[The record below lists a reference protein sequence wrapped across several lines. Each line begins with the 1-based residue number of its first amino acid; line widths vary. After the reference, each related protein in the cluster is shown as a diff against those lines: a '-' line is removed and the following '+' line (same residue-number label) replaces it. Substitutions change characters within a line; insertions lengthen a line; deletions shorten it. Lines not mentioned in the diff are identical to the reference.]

1 MPAAASDAVTAGDA
15 ETRLKLIAKLRD
27 AEGRDA
33 ITRATEAL
41 AARFPIPDDFEL
53 LTRLLEHR
61 DDGRVTYALERLGV
75 MLRKEQ
81 PRRGRALAA
90 QLRFLEE
97 TSDEA
102 DVRSKAAE
110 VRALV
115 K

>member
-1 MPAAASDAVTAGDA
+1 
-15 ETRLKLIAKLRD
+15 
-27 AEGRDA
+27 
-33 ITRATEAL
+33 
-41 AARFPIPDDFEL
+41 
-53 LTRLLEHR
+53 
-61 DDGRVTYALERLGV
+61 

-102 DVRSKAAE
+102 EVRSKAAE